1 MYSSY
6 GESSCTTGAAA
17 GVGLDTNIRTCQ
29 KEKKE
34 NHDVVSNT
42 ITAAVVQYNNRS
54 AANKLTS
61 RGVKAVDLSLSEKKQ
76 RIYIYTYRQSA
87 SKLKARETASSVWFA
102 EASFFHSCT
111 ITYFMTR
118 SQGVTQH

>member
-61 RGVKAVDLSLSEKKQ
+61 RGAKAVDLSLSEKKQ
-76 RIYIYTYRQSA
+76 RIYIPTERIKIE
-87 SKLKARETASSVWFA
+87 SKRDCVVSLVR
-102 EASFFHSCT
+102 
-111 ITYFMTR
+111 
-118 SQGVTQH
+118 